1 MPVTATA
8 AIAARNRN
16 NAQHST
22 GPRTQQ
28 GKAASSQNARKH
40 GFTVTGHQ
48 ILATEDPAVYAAFED
63 EIITIYNPK
72 SLRERLAVV
81 ELAQCRWALRRF
93 DEAEVSLLNTCL
105 CNGQLTPGQSLGD
118 CCITDLGSPQH
129 PGLRALDLLLRY
141 RRPWDRR
148 RQQALREFNQ
158 ARLDRNREE
167 RMVIAQ
173 QREACK
179 QAEQQSKNAARQAQ
193 VQRETRNTQYAE
205 RPTDRWGRKAVADS
219 LGFVSSQDIQAP
231 QTRHNQA
238 ATDMDKN
245 G

>member
-8 AIAARNRN
+8 AIATRNRN

-72 SLRERLAVV
+72 SLRERLAAV
-81 ELAQCRWALRRF
+81 EIAQCRWALRRF
-93 DEAEVSLLNTCL
+93 DEAEISLLDTCL
-105 CNGQLTPGQSLGD
+105 CNGEQTPGEALGD
-118 CCITDLGSPQH
+118 RCITDPGAPHH
-129 PGLRALDLLLRY
+129 PGLRALDLLVRY

-148 RQQALREFNQ
+148 HQQALREFNQ

-167 RMVIAQ
+167 RMAIAQ

-179 QAEQQSKNAARQAQ
+179 QAEQQRKTAAREAQ
-193 VQRETRNTQYAE
+193 GQRETRNTHYAE
-205 RPTDRWGRKAVADS
+205 GPTDGRGREAVADP
-219 LGFVSSQDIQAP
+219 LGFVSSPTTQP
-231 QTRHNQA
+231 LQTRRHQA
-238 ATDMDKN
+238 AADMAKN

>member
-22 GPRTQQ
+22 GPRTAQ

-93 DEAEVSLLNTCL
+93 DEAEISLLNTCL
-105 CNGQLTPGQSLGD
+105 CNGEQTPGEALGD
-118 CCITDLGSPQH
+118 CCITDLGAPHH
-129 PGLRALDLLLRY
+129 PGLRALDLLVRY

-148 RQQALREFNQ
+148 HQQALREFNQ
-158 ARLDRNREE
+158 ARLDRNRDE
-167 RMVIAQ
+167 RMALSQ

-179 QAEQQSKNAARQAQ
+179 QAARQRRQAE
-193 VQRETRNTQYAE
+193 RDMRAKPETRKPQYEEAS
-205 RPTDRWGRKAVADS
+205 ADS
-219 LGFVSSQDIQAP
+219 QSRGATADPLGFVSSPAIQAP
-231 QTRHNQA
+231 QTRPNQPQQI
-238 ATDMDKN
+238 
-245 G
+245 